1 MGIILFFGTLLP
13 MVTVDSGTLIQP
25 ETPVMSREFAVHQR
39 YRLLWAGI
47 VLIPF
52 CCGIASGQEIDATG
66 QQLYLLSATPTEHSD
81 KTYPANLYQVGADK
95 KLKLVREVVPQSE
108 GVRFV
113 QAWGDAIFVIHPHV
127 VATTVSIVH
136 TSEPPSRDDVLFNS
150 RGLNVNNS
158 AAVAAEPQTGTVE
171 LLPLLEDYSD
181 PAHLRG
187 TLASVST
194 SPTASEPRVKF
205 DFWGQYSFLRRAGH
219 HGGPNFAVDLVA
231 SRDGGKIAISIYGH
245 TIFID
250 SLPSALR
257 GATRKIVPIIVA
269 ATQEYLIV
277 MVQRTR
283 EEMLSPDPG
292 NSREIFVHERLRDR
306 WKTLRIEG
314 NSPTLGLFSPWLA
327 TIVGMWNP
335 DHKPSPGR
343 ENERNQATDQLPNVQ
358 EEYATYGGRWN
369 WKPGI
374 LVLQNLADGRKI
386 RIETGQE
393 DSEVLWVGSESVL
406 YRINDAIYEARIVGD
421 QLRDSTVVVKD
432 EDVPEVHWVFW
443 AK

>member
-1 MGIILFFGTLLP
+1 MEIISFFGTLLP

-25 ETPVMSREFAVHQR
+25 ETPVMSRKFAVHLR

-52 CCGIASGQEIDATG
+52 CCGISSAQEIDATG

-95 KLKLVREVVPQSE
+95 KLKLVREVVPQSD

-113 QAWGDAIFVIHPHV
+113 QAWGSTIFVVQPHV
-127 VATTVSIVH
+127 VATTISIVH
-136 TSEPPSRDDVLFNS
+136 TGEPARRDDVLFNS
-150 RGLNVNNS
+150 GGLYVNDS
-158 AAVAAEPQTGTVE
+158 AAASAEPQTGTVE
-171 LLPLLEDYSD
+171 LLPLLEDYTD

-194 SPTASEPRVKF
+194 SPAGSGPRVKF
-205 DFWGQYSFLRRAGH
+205 DFWGQYSFLRRAGD
-219 HGGPNFAVDLVA
+219 HGGPSFAADLIA
-231 SRDGGKIAISIYGH
+231 SREGGKLAISIYGH
-245 TIFID
+245 TVFID

-257 GATRKIVPIIVA
+257 GATRKIIPIIVA
-269 ATQEYLIV
+269 ATQEYLIL

-283 EEMLSPDPG
+283 EEMLSPDLG

-358 EEYATYGGRWN
+358 EEYATYGGRWILR
-369 WKPGI
+369 PGI

-393 DSEVLWVGSESVL
+393 DSEILQVEADTVL
-406 YRINDAIYEARIVGD
+406 YRVNDAIYQARIAGD